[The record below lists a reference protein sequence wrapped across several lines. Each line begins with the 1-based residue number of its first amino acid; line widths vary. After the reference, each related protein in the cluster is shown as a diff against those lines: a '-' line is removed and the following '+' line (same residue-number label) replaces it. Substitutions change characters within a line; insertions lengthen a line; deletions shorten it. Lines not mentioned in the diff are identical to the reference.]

1 MVTKAAKTK
10 TSKASKA
17 SKASKVSK
25 ASKASKVSK
34 VSKATTD
41 VATTENLNSKKVE
54 VSTNEVSNVVT
65 ATPIGLEVQPSIED
79 LIVDLLKEQAR
90 ISEIHKSQG
99 RHIKELVKLYKRE
112 KKMFSKKQKKKRDPS
127 LPKKPNVFT
136 TPTKLSDKLCSFLNK
151 PTGTE
156 LARTEVTKAI
166 SKYIKKNNLS
176 VPENKKQF
184 IPDNNLMTILG
195 PLQEKDL
202 QKGYTYFNLQRYIR
216 DEFVKTPTEQSV
228 ST

>member
-17 SKASKVSK
+17 SKAGK

-34 VSKATTD
+34 ATTE
-41 VATTENLNSKKVE
+41 VSPTENLNSKKTVVE
-54 VSTNEVSNVVT
+54 VSTEVSNVVPHMSVP
-65 ATPIGLEVQPSIED
+65 APVGLEVPPTIED
-79 LIVDLLKEQAR
+79 LIDDLLKEQAR

-127 LPKKPNVFT
+127 LPNKPNVFT

>member
-10 TSKASKA
+10 TSKASKV
-17 SKASKVSK
+17 SNVSK
-25 ASKASKVSK
+25 ASKATTEVSP
-34 VSKATTD
+34 
-41 VATTENLNSKKVE
+41 TENLNSKKTVVE
-54 VSTNEVSNVVT
+54 
-65 ATPIGLEVQPSIED
+65 GLEVPPTIED
-79 LIVDLLKEQAR
+79 LIDDLLKEQAR

-112 KKMFSKKQKKKRDPS
+112 KKMFSKKHKKKRDPS

-216 DEFVKTPTEQSV
+216 DEFVKTPSVQSV